1 MTDALFTLVHG
12 WLSGAFWI
20 AAAGAFLWGMVSVL
34 FSPCHLAATVLLVG
48 YMAGQGGL
56 ATGAVALRCSLAFVG
71 GLFATI
77 VAVGLLCVALGRM
90 LGDLGAVLPVAVGVA
105 LCLAGLEMAG
115 LTPLRRRSPGAG
127 AGPPRFRGAPGA
139 LLLGLTYGGATGAC
153 TFGFL
158 APLLAVVA
166 LEGRVAAG
174 MALLAL
180 FALGHCLPLLLAG
193 VFAGQAG
200 RWLARRGVR
209 DSAVWLRRGGG
220 VLVLG
225 MGAYVL
231 TSTLG
236 RG

>member
-1 MTDALFTLVHG
+1 MTDALFTLAHG
-12 WLSGAFWI
+12 WLSGTFWF
-20 AAAGAFLWGMVSVL
+20 AAAGAFIWGMVSVL
-34 FSPCHLAATVLLVG
+34 FSPCHLAAMVLLVG
-48 YMAGQGGL
+48 YVAGQGGL

-115 LTPLRRRSPGAG
+115 LAPWRRHASRTGAR
-127 AGPPRFRGAPGA
+127 PPRLRGAPGA

-158 APLLAVVA
+158 APLLAVVV
-166 LEGRVAAG
+166 LEGRVAVG
-174 MALLAL
+174 MALLTL

-200 RWLARRGVR
+200 RWLARRELRGG
-209 DSAVWLRRGGG
+209 AVWLRRGGG

-231 TSTLG
+231 TTTLVG
-236 RG
+236 G